1 MLPVSTQQLG
11 QRERVLVTVSA
22 QRARLVRAEYRGDD
36 RSVRRVRVPRRARGV
51 EGALARHARASV
63 VDAFERP
70 ARDGAWGHTGGVYVW
85 KTLKRVDDARA
96 SAFHAR
102 AVAKVR
108 EG

>member
-1 MLPVSTQQLG
+1 MHATSVAPHGGPVG
-11 QRERVLVTVSA
+11 AIERVH
-22 QRARLVRAEYRGDD
+22 E
-36 RSVRRVRVPRRARGV
+36 RRARMSR
-51 EGALARHARASV
+51 ERALDAARASV

-70 ARDGAWGHTGGVYVW
+70 DRDGVWGHTGGVYVW
-85 KTLKRVDDARA
+85 KTLKRADDARR